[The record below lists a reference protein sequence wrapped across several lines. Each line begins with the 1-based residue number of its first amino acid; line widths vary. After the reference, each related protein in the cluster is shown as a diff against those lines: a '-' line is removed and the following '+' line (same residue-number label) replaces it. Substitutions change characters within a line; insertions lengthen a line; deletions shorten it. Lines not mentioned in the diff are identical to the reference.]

1 MLMNNGF
8 NIHSHVF
15 HLIIAIIDDEPGINS
30 DVTVHNAHK
39 FLDVFCVLLSL
50 ENLLT
55 IYGNH
60 ANLLNKYFMY
70 I

>member
-30 DVTVHNAHK
+30 DVTVHNAHT
-39 FLDVFCVLLSL
+39 FLDVFCTTVPG
-50 ENLLT
+50 EFVDNLW
-55 IYGNH
+55 
-60 ANLLNKYFMY
+60 
-70 I
+70 